1 MLLVTVINVPG
12 HLRGR
17 ALFGAGVL
25 ATVTMETLELCDEGI
40 HEPDDNQEWD
50 LPIPFS
56 AVTQTIRP
64 LDDNLKHGISLS
76 EDETANGVDEGL
88 TRGVKK
94 SITIDEFGFKIDL
107 DKERL
112 PQPLAESVENR
123 RIWITC
129 LEFSYTDR
137 LNDSNEVGE
146 ECGSEDSLWSRLLPR
161 LSTSP
166 RLTELIRGL
175 EDPRNSGDQIKWS
188 GVPNQ
193 DFKLSPHNGI
203 PHSIRAQIWPRLTR
217 AYEQQQASNNGGS
230 SGSGGKKV
238 PLSYAEVIRYSSSV
252 SPKIFRQIEKDL
264 LRTMPN
270 NVCFSSISS
279 IGIPRLRRLLTAIAW
294 LYTDI
299 GYCQGLGV
307 IAANLLLLLEEE
319 TAFWM
324 MCAIID
330 EVLPSSYFSADSLLG
345 VQADQ
350 RVLCQLISV
359 FLPRIDAI
367 LQQHDVDLPLITLG
381 WFLTLFSGVLP
392 MQLMLR
398 VWDLLFYEGSTVLF
412 RISLAILKIKEAALL
427 SATNTASFFNEI
439 SNAPGSIKDVDELI
453 TIAYS
458 FEEEYLDPTYIDGL
472 RRHHLSQLIVEMSSQ
487 DMENGHTRPLPKQ
500 FLSKRELDQP
510 RYGGPLGLF
519 CGVFGGRARAFRPQE
534 EMEDVLM
541 ERGVREV
548 IQEAPPMLIA
558 DERTRTDYYRQF
570 HDLNRADPKVK
581 NIRQTEL
588 LVNLRQAILAI
599 VRHFHNN
606 DPSHEKVSVQPDYSL
621 ASHGRDLATYVQM
634 AVVQSRRAKAL
645 EDFARQEKDELG
657 FLRHDIITVIDMHD
671 EHCWLGEMNGLRG
684 WFPAKLVELLD
695 ERSKRYSPAG
705 DDSVYPA
712 VGNLIRCG
720 LCSTLCAIFEYGL
733 KKTGGLTDQ
742 ISSPWKFIEEVAT
755 WEAERDSSS
764 IHSRLVLCRTFR
776 LDEVGKVLS
785 PEELLY
791 RSIQNINASHS
802 SPGTSDDAKFR
813 TLVSIGLNELVLHLW
828 LEILCSCDEIV
839 TKWYHPWSFLR
850 SPGWVQIKCEL
861 RVLSQFAFHLNPL
874 EEVSEKVCRKR
885 DRSDSAG
892 GTEVRRLFRAA
903 KMPLRLLSRLS
914 LGGLKPLRDYQSL
927 EQDIGAFRYNFESTG
942 DMLVKYHLFSW
953 EL

>member
-1 MLLVTVINVPG
+1 
-12 HLRGR
+12 
-17 ALFGAGVL
+17 
-25 ATVTMETLELCDEGI
+25 METLELCDEGI

-64 LDDNLKHGISLS
+64 LDDNLKHDLSLS
-76 EDETANGVDEGL
+76 EEEIAHNSDEGL
-88 TRGVKK
+88 IRHAKK
-94 SITIDEFGFKIDL
+94 TIIIDEFGFKIDRN
-107 DKERL
+107 KEGL
-112 PQPLAESVENR
+112 PQPLVESVENR
-123 RIWITC
+123 RIWMAC

-146 ECGSEDSLWSRLLPR
+146 ECGSEDSIWSRLLPR

-175 EDPRNSGDQIKWS
+175 EDPQNSGEQLKWS
-188 GVPNQ
+188 GVPNPGS
-193 DFKLSPHNGI
+193 KLSPRNGI

-217 AYEQQQASNNGGS
+217 AYEQQQTSNDSGS
-230 SGSGGKKV
+230 SGSGGKKA
-238 PLSYAEVIRYSSSV
+238 PLSYAEVIRYNSSV
-252 SPKIFRQIEKDL
+252 SPKISRQIEKDL

-270 NVCFSSISS
+270 NVCFSSASS

-324 MCAIID
+324 MCAIIE

-381 WFLTLFSGVLP
+381 WFLTLFSGVLS
-392 MQLMLR
+392 MQIMLR

-412 RISLAILKIKEAALL
+412 RIALAILKIKEAALI

-439 SNAPGSIKDVDELI
+439 SNAPGSIKDVVELI
-453 TIAYS
+453 TTAYS

-472 RRHHLSQLIVEMSSQ
+472 RRHHLSQLIVEMSNL
-487 DMENGHTRPLPKQ
+487 DMENGHTRALPKQ
-500 FLSKRELDQP
+500 FLSKRELDGS

-541 ERGVREV
+541 ERDVREV
-548 IQEAPPMLIA
+548 IQEAPPTLIA

-570 HDLNRADPKVK
+570 HDLNRADPKIK

-621 ASHGRDLATYVQM
+621 ASHGRDLTAYVQM
-634 AVVQSRRAKAL
+634 AAVQSRRAKAL

-684 WFPAKLVELLD
+684 WFPAKLVEVLD

-712 VGNLIRCG
+712 IGNLVRRG
-720 LCSTLCAIFEYGL
+720 LCSTLRAIFEYGL
-733 KKTGGLTDQ
+733 KKTRGLTDQ
-742 ISSPWKFIEEVAT
+742 SSSPWKFIEEVAM

-802 SPGTSDDAKFR
+802 SPGTLDDAKFR
-813 TLVSIGLNELVLHLW
+813 TLVCVGLNELVLHLW
-828 LEILCSCDEIV
+828 LEILCSCDEVV

-861 RVLSQFAFHLNPL
+861 RVLSQFAFHLDPL
-874 EEVSEKVCRKR
+874 AEVSEKVCQKR
-885 DRSDSAG
+885 DHSDSG
-892 GTEVRRLFRAA
+892 KGTEVRRLFRAA

-914 LGGLKPLRDYQSL
+914 LGGLRPLRDYQRL
-927 EQDIGAFRYNFESTG
+927 EQDFGAFRYDFESTG

>member
-1 MLLVTVINVPG
+1 MGLVTQAAVRTSGSAFSVV
-12 HLRGR
+12 
-17 ALFGAGVL
+17 FSL
-25 ATVTMETLELCDEGI
+25 ASILMGTLEPCDEGI
-40 HEPDDNQEWD
+40 HEPDGNQDWD
-50 LPIPFS
+50 LPTPFS

-64 LDDNLKHGISLS
+64 VDGTLKYDLCLS
-76 EDETANGVDEGL
+76 EEEITQRADEGS
-88 TRGVKK
+88 TKRTKK
-94 SITIDEFGFKIDL
+94 PSIIIDEFGFKIDRE
-107 DKERL
+107 KEAL
-112 PQPLAESVENR
+112 PQPLIKSVENR
-123 RIWITC
+123 RVWMAC
-129 LEFSYTDR
+129 LEFSYTGR
-137 LNDSNEVGE
+137 FGDSNEIGE

-161 LSTSP
+161 LSASP

-175 EDPRNSGDQIKWS
+175 EDPQNSGERLKWS
-188 GVPNQ
+188 GVPNP
-193 DFKLSPHNGI
+193 DSKLSPRDGI

-217 AYEQQQASNNGGS
+217 AYEQQQASSDGG
-230 SGSGGKKV
+230 GGGRKV

-252 SPKIFRQIEKDL
+252 SPKVARQIEKDL

-270 NVCFSSISS
+270 NVCFSSGLS
-279 IGIPRLRRLLTAIAW
+279 IGIPRLRRILTAFAW

-324 MCAIID
+324 MCAIVD

-359 FLPRIDAI
+359 FLPRINAI

-392 MQLMLR
+392 MQIVLR

-412 RISLAILKIKEAALL
+412 RISLAILKIKEEALV

-439 SNAPGSIKDVDELI
+439 SNAPGSIKDVVELI
-453 TIAYS
+453 KTAYS

-487 DMENGHTRPLPKQ
+487 GRENEHARPLPKQ
-500 FLSKRELDQP
+500 FLSKRELDES
-510 RYGGPLGLF
+510 RYGGPLSLF
-519 CGVFGGRARAFRPQE
+519 CGVFGGRARTFRPQE
-534 EMEDVLM
+534 EMENVLV
-541 ERGVREV
+541 ERNVSEV

-558 DERTRTDYYRQF
+558 DEHTRIDYYRQF
-570 HDLNRADPKVK
+570 HDLNTADPKIK

-588 LVNLRQAILAI
+588 LVNLRQAILVI
-599 VRHFHNN
+599 VRHFHYI
-606 DPSHEKVSVQPDYSL
+606 DPSHEKVSSQPDYSL
-621 ASHGRDLATYVQM
+621 ASHGRDLTAYVQM
-634 AVVQSRRAKAL
+634 AAVQSRRAKAL

-657 FLRHDIITVIDMHD
+657 FLRHDIVTVVDMHD

-695 ERSKRYSPAG
+695 ERSKRYSYAG
-705 DDSVYPA
+705 DDSVYPG
-712 VGNLIRCG
+712 VGSLVRRG

-733 KKTGGLTDQ
+733 KKTRGLTDQ
-742 ISSPWKFIEEVAT
+742 SSSPWRFIEEVAV

-791 RSIQNINASHS
+791 RSIQNINASHP
-802 SPGTSDDAKFR
+802 SPSVSDDAKFR
-813 TLVSIGLNELVLHLW
+813 TLVCIGLNELVLHLW
-828 LEILCSCDEIV
+828 LEILCSCEEVV

-874 EEVSEKVCRKR
+874 AEVSEAVCQKR
-885 DRSDSAG
+885 DHSDS
-892 GTEVRRLFRAA
+892 GTGAEVRRLFRAA
-903 KMPLRLLSRLS
+903 KMPLRLLSRLG
-914 LGGLKPLRDYQSL
+914 LGGLRPLREYQRL
-927 EQDIGAFRYNFESTG
+927 GQDFGAFRYDFESTG